1 MIRRQAVNGMTRQ
14 TLATGMAIVAI
25 GSMGARPAAAQD
37 NDELRTITARVHG
50 TFQDSAGGL
59 GVVSGDMTIARFEV
73 LNGSVTAIGRIA
85 GAMADSS
92 GTVLGRVDQELAFAV
107 ANVASTCNQL
117 RMDLAATD
125 AHILELPVHFD
136 KEVAGF
142 DSREGTTPKARPVLC
157 ATGSVLRG
165 RPNDDAVM
173 RALNDVV
180 TALASRKAP

>member
-1 MIRRQAVNGMTRQ
+1 MTKH
-14 TLATGMAIVAI
+14 TLAIAMAVVEM
-25 GSMGARPAAAQD
+25 GSMSVRPAAGQD
-37 NDELRTITARVHG
+37 DELRTITARVHG
-50 TFQDSAGGL
+50 TFQDRAGGL

-92 GTVLGRVDQELAFAV
+92 GTVLGRVDQELVLAV

-125 AHILELPVHFD
+125 AQVLQATVHFD
-136 KEVAGF
+136 QEVAGF
-142 DSREGTTPKARPVLC
+142 DSRDGATPKARPILC
-157 ATGSVLRG
+157 AAGGVLGG
-165 RPNDDAVM
+165 RPTADAVM

-180 TALASRKAP
+180 TALAARSPR

>member
-1 MIRRQAVNGMTRQ
+1 MNDMNRR
-14 TLATGMAIVAI
+14 TLAAVMTVVAI
-25 GSMGARPAAAQD
+25 GSMGARRATAQD
-37 NDELRTITARVHG
+37 ADELRAITARVHG
-50 TFQDSAGGL
+50 TFQDAGGGL

-73 LNGSVTAIGRIA
+73 LNGSVIAIGRIA

-92 GTVLGRVDQELAFAV
+92 GNVLGRVDQELAFAV
-107 ANVASTCNQL
+107 ANVGSTCNQL

-125 AHILELPVHFD
+125 ATILQLPVHFD

-157 ATGSVLRG
+157 AAGRVLHGQPSR
-165 RPNDDAVM
+165 DAVM

-180 TALASRKAP
+180 TALALP

>member
-1 MIRRQAVNGMTRQ
+1 MNDMNRR
-14 TLATGMAIVAI
+14 TLAAVLTIVAI
-25 GSMGARPAAAQD
+25 GSMGARRARAQD
-37 NDELRTITARVHG
+37 ADELRAITARVHG
-50 TFQDSAGGL
+50 TFQDAGGGL

-92 GTVLGRVDQELAFAV
+92 GNVLGRVDQELAFAV
-107 ANVASTCNQL
+107 ANVGSTCNQL

-125 AHILELPVHFD
+125 ATILQLPVHFD

-157 ATGSVLRG
+157 AAGRVLHGQPSR
-165 RPNDDAVM
+165 DAVM

-180 TALASRKAP
+180 TALALP

>member
-1 MIRRQAVNGMTRQ
+1 MNAMTTH
-14 TLATGMAIVAI
+14 TLATAMAIVAMS
-25 GSMGARPAAAQD
+25 SMAARGAAAQD

-50 TFQDSAGGL
+50 TFQDTSGGL

-73 LNGSVTAIGRIA
+73 LDGSITAIGRIS

-92 GTVLGRVDQELAFAV
+92 GTVLGRVDEELAFAV
-107 ANVASTCNQL
+107 ANVGSTCNQL

-125 AHILELPVHFD
+125 ARVLQVPVHFD

-142 DSREGTTPKARPVLC
+142 DSREGTTPKARPILC
-157 ATGSVLRG
+157 AAGRILQG
-165 RPNDDAVM
+165 RPTDEDVM

-180 TALASRKAP
+180 TALASRP